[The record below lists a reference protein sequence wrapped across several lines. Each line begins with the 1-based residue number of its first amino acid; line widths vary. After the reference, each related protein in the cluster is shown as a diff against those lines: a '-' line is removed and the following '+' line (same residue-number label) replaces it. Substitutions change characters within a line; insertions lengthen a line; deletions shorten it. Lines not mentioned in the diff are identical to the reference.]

1 CNNYTNITEPTRSV
15 DTKSHKYSLCD
26 KGVFTGNSWI
36 RFTGSGGTTI
46 PEYAPEPDHCGT
58 ENPGWVQGDHPA
70 VAEGIVQRELCF
82 RLNHKYCHFRYNV
95 SIRNCGTFYVYK
107 PPDILQCQL
116 RICTSVGMYA
126 FFGYC
131 LRWRQIPP
139 KVSIPAECSSNVYH
153 ELNESNRYWNSSDGI
168 LNCDNNTITS
178 DQWYRF
184 TGDAGTLMAPEC
196 VPMGSCNTFAPGWI
210 NGTHPANDYQLVS
223 RDVCVHMQDNC
234 CFKSYPVDIRN
245 CSGYFVYKLKSPD
258 VCYVRYCGMRGEV
271 SKKDAKHLFCM
282 DIRL

>member
-1 CNNYTNITEPTRSV
+1 MKSIIQLWGTPKRKSSCITGCNNYTNITEPTRSV
-15 DTKSHKYSLCD
+15 DTKSNKSSLCD

-58 ENPGWVQGDHPA
+58 ENPGWVQGDHPS

-82 RLNHKYCHFRYNV
+82 RLNQTYCHFRYNV

-131 LRWRQIPP
+131 LRWRQSHNVVLFNEW
-139 KVSIPAECSSNVYH
+139 VSECN
-153 ELNESNRYWNSSDGI
+153 NRI
-168 LNCDNNTITS
+168 RT
-178 DQWYRF
+178 
-184 TGDAGTLMAPEC
+184 
-196 VPMGSCNTFAPGWI
+196 TFEP
-210 NGTHPANDYQLVS
+210 TTKYVE
-223 RDVCVHMQDNC
+223 
-234 CFKSYPVDIRN
+234 FYPVFLALGFKPRGFSN
-245 CSGYFVYKLKSPD
+245 PLTLK
-258 VCYVRYCGMRGEV
+258 
-271 SKKDAKHLFCM
+271 
-282 DIRL
+282 IRLLLLSFSCYTFPCKHVTRIWS